1 MNLHLASA
9 RRAWARLL
17 LTASLVTGPAFAQH
31 PLDPLNE
38 TEILT
43 AAFILLNGG
52 AAVPGASFQG
62 IDLREPAK
70 DVVLSFQ
77 PGNPVPRSATVFFR
91 QNKESFRSVV
101 NLTDGTFTPP
111 VKIQKSEGQLG
122 LTIGEIFDFAFLFQ
136 NQDFIAALAL
146 RGIDSPEEIA
156 KVFVTPLTPGS
167 FGLPEESRRIV
178 KAQMYF
184 LEGAVNNLYA
194 RPIEGIQAIVDLDD
208 QVVIEIL
215 DTGVVPVPTANHNFD
230 EATVNAKIGLRP
242 LLKPIRITQPEGVNF
257 VTDGYFI
264 EWQKWR
270 MHVRFDRRSGIV
282 VSLVTY
288 DGRSVLYQGALS
300 EVFVPY
306 QDPDQNW
313 FYRTYMDVGEF
324 GFGTLAS
331 PLTRGLD
338 VPENATLMNA
348 VISAAIPDPE
358 IPVIPLPL
366 ENVIGVFERVTG
378 NPEWRHFELFA
389 PGGPVYEGRAE
400 VELVVRMIAQVGN
413 YDYVIDWVFSQRA
426 TIRVDVALTGI
437 DAAKGVRST
446 HLSDPTAEADMAYG
460 TLVAP
465 QLVAT
470 NHSHHFNFRLDLD
483 IDGPINSFALGELE
497 VQRLHPRQ
505 SPRRSVW
512 TLEEDILKHEK
523 DLTAG
528 HHDHARWRV
537 FSPTRQNAF
546 GYATSYLLES
556 QSHDGPSLLP
566 EDYVRA
572 GFIEHPLW
580 LTAYD
585 ANELFAAGDTPNQ
598 NPGRPGLPEYIKNNE
613 SVASR
618 DIVLWHTLS
627 HHHVPVA
634 EDYPVLPRASMSFE
648 LKPAN
653 FFDRNP
659 ALDLRRAPFEQ
670 NP

>member
-1 MNLHLASA
+1 MNPYIASV

-17 LTASLVTGPAFAQH
+17 LAAGLATSPAFAQH

-38 TEILT
+38 TEILS

-52 AAVPGASFQG
+52 AAVPGAAFQG
-62 IDLREPAK
+62 IDLREPSKAS
-70 DVVLSFQ
+70 VLGFQ
-77 PGNPVPRSATVFFR
+77 PGNPIPRSATVFFR

-101 NLTDGTFTPP
+101 NLTAGTFTPP
-111 VKIQKSEGQLG
+111 VKIPKSEGQLG

-136 NQDFIAALAL
+136 NQDFLAALAL
-146 RGIDSPEEIA
+146 RGIDSPPELA
-156 KVFVTPLTPGS
+156 RVFVTPLTAGS

-184 LEGAVNNLYA
+184 LEGAVSNLYA

-215 DTGVVPVPTANHNFD
+215 DTGAVPVPAANHNFD
-230 EATVNAKIGLRP
+230 EASVAAEIGLRP

-257 VTDGYFI
+257 VTDGHFI

-282 VSLVTY
+282 LSLVTY

-313 FYRTYMDVGEF
+313 FYRTFMDVGEF

-331 PLTRGLD
+331 PLKRGLD
-338 VPENATLMNA
+338 VPENARLFNA

-358 IPVIPLPL
+358 IPVVPLPL

-389 PGGPVYEGRAE
+389 PGGPAYEGRAE

-413 YDYVIDWVFSQRA
+413 YDYAIDWVFTQRA

-437 DAAKGVRST
+437 DATKGVRST
-446 HLSDPTAEADMAYG
+446 HLSDPTAAKDTAHG
-460 TLVAP
+460 ALVAP

-497 VQRLHPRQ
+497 TERLHPRK

-512 TLEEDILKHEK
+512 TLQEEVLKREK

-528 HHDHARWRV
+528 SHDHARWRI
-537 FSPTRQNAF
+537 FSPTRKNAF
-546 GYATSYLLES
+546 GYDTSYLLES
-556 QSHDGPSLLP
+556 QSHDGPLLHP
-566 EDYVRA
+566 EDYARA
-572 GFIEHPLW
+572 GFIQHALW

-585 ANELFAAGDTPNQ
+585 ADELFAAGDTPNQ
-598 NPGRPGLPEYIKNNE
+598 HPGRPGLPEYIKNNE

-618 DIVLWHTLS
+618 DLVLWHTLS
-627 HHHVPVA
+627 HHHVTAA
-634 EDYPVLPRASMSFE
+634 EDYPVLPRANMSFE

-659 ALDLRRAPFEQ
+659 ALDLRRAPFE
-670 NP
+670 PSP